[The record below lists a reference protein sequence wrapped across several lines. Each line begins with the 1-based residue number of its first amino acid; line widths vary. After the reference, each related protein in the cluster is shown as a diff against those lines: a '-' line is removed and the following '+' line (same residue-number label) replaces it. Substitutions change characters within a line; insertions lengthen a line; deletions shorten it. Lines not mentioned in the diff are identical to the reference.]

1 MTPNRRIVRQLTT
14 TLEVFAE
21 HHPGTVDEFVIVLED
36 QMFASDAI
44 VPYWIV
50 PPRNEAEGYRYGED
64 AIRLVRAL
72 RKNKKRIR
80 KGTIISIPDAPGTEF
95 DAAVFLP
102 RRYVLLINAKEK
114 TFGELS
120 AMPNWPVVEEEL
132 RILVQSLDTT
142 IRDM

>member
-14 TLEVFAE
+14 TLEVFAAQ
-21 HHPGTVDEFVIVLED
+21 HPGTVDEFVIVLED
-36 QMFASDAI
+36 QMFASDSI

-50 PPRNEAEGYRYGED
+50 PPRKDAEGYRYGED
-64 AIRLVRAL
+64 ATRLVRAL
-72 RKNKKRIR
+72 HKSKKRIR
-80 KGTIISIPDAPGTEF
+80 KGAIISIPDAPGTEF

-102 RRYVLLINAKEK
+102 RKYVLLINAKEK
-114 TFGELS
+114 TFEELS

-132 RILVQSLDTT
+132 RTLVIKLDTI